1 MWRSV
6 FFGAL
11 FVAGVSLQIVGP
23 HLKIANNRFVLPPA
37 LVSTGKDL
45 RPDVIVA
52 RERTKQVLSG
62 LLTLSGA
69 LGLALGHRKAL
80 FGSKSPECTVDPTGH

>member
-23 HLKIANNRFVLPPA
+23 HLKITNNRFVLPPS
-37 LVSTGKDL
+37 LVSARIDMH
-45 RPDVIVA
+45 PDAIVA
-52 RERTKQVLSG
+52 RERTKQILSG
-62 LLTLSGA
+62 LLTLGGA
-69 LGLALGHRKAL
+69 MGLALCHRKAL
-80 FGSKSPECTVDPTGH
+80 LGKQ